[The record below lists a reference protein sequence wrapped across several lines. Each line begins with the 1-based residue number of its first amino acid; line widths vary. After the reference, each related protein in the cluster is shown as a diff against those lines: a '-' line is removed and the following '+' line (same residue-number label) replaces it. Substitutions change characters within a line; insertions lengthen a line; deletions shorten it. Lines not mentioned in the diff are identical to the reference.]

1 MPWSFALPQGV
12 FTSPLLA
19 IATPIIGGTTTAL
32 LVNPPT
38 LTNDTP
44 RTGSFGYTGNN
55 TQSTYRSLRQPPFS
69 PPGWLF
75 GPAWT
80 LLYGLMGYASHHAT
94 TTAAGSLSLAVQNA
108 NASAQTLYTSQLALN
123 FLWMPLFFGV
133 GRPAAA
139 LGDMALL
146 AGNVALLLVNWWS
159 ADRTA
164 FWLMTPYAAWL
175 GYATYLN
182 VGVGYLNGWRLPEEK
197 RSE

>member
-12 FTSPLLA
+12 FTSPVLA
-19 IATPIIGGTTTAL
+19 VATPIIGGTVTAL
-32 LVNPPT
+32 LVNR
-38 LTNDTP
+38 NK
-44 RTGSFGYTGNN
+44 
-55 TQSTYRSLRQPPFS
+55 TQSTYRDLRQPPFS

-94 TTAAGSLSLAVQNA
+94 TTASTSSLLTASNS
-108 NASAQTLYTSQLALN
+108 SAQTLYTTQLALN

-146 AGNVALLLVNWWS
+146 AGNVALLMVNWWS

-182 VGVGYLNGWRLPEEK
+182 AGVGYLNGWRLPK
-197 RSE
+197 NKSE

>member
-19 IATPIIGGTTTAL
+19 VATPIIGGTTTAL
-32 LVNPPT
+32 LVN
-38 LTNDTP
+38 
-44 RTGSFGYTGNN
+44 RNN
-55 TQSTYRSLRQPPFS
+55 TQSTYRELRQPPFS

-94 TTAAGSLSLAVQNA
+94 TTASRSLSMAVHDANA
-108 NASAQTLYTSQLALN
+108 NAQTLYTTQLALN

-146 AGNVALLLVNWWS
+146 AGNVALLLANWWS

-182 VGVGYLNGWRLPEEK
+182 AGVGYLNGWRLPGKK